1 MKQTKK
7 LFAMFLA
14 VVMAMVLAVPA
25 FATGETYTIT
35 INNSKDGH
43 TYEAYRVFS
52 GDLSENILSNIQWGT
67 GVNGEA
73 LLNALKSDG
82 TIGSSFTD
90 CTTAAQVAEVLAGFE
105 NNSTQLD
112 AFATLVGNN
121 LSTVAG
127 TSTDA
132 GDTYT
137 ISGLAAGYYFVKD
150 SVSVTG
156 QDAQTKFIL
165 ELVQDTTV
173 TPKSSTPTVDKKV
186 HDEPADAEDGA
197 SDGWGETADHAIN
210 ESFQFKL
217 TAIIPNDANMN
228 AYKSYYIN
236 FVDTWS
242 AGVTFEKI
250 DSVMVNETTLQ
261 PTQYTVTPADPTSGT
276 SMNVT
281 INDIVPYLGGGKS
294 LAGSTVTVIYSAHLN
309 ENAEVTKT
317 NGNTDNKNT
326 VYLEFSN
333 NPNWDGSG
341 EPDKGET
348 PEDTVWV
355 FTYEVD
361 NTKVDGSNG
370 NAPLAGAGFR
380 LYSDESCQNEIQ
392 LIFDTAKGAYR
403 PVTSRE
409 TGVEMFSAETTGIFN
424 IIGLDAG
431 TYYLKETTIPA
442 GYNEMSPNPFV
453 VTIKA
458 THKEVAEE
466 SCNVIFTEDS
476 TMQNQIVNN
485 QGSTLP
491 ETGGMGTTIFYII
504 GGTLVVGAGVLLITK
519 KRMGTEK
526 EQRKQ

>member
-1 MKQTKK
+1 MKHMKK
-7 LFAMFLA
+7 LTAMFLA
-14 VVMAMVLAVPA
+14 MIMAVVLAVPA
-25 FATGETYTIT
+25 FAAGETYTIT
-35 INNSKDGH
+35 INNDKDGH
-43 TYEAYRVFS
+43 TYEAYQVFS
-52 GDLSENILSNIQWGT
+52 GDLSENVLSNIQWGT

-73 LLNALKSDG
+73 LLAALKSDG
-82 TIGSSFTD
+82 TIGSNFTD

-105 NNSTQLD
+105 SNSANLD
-112 AFATLVGNN
+112 IFATVVGNN
-121 LSTVAG
+121 LSSATG

-137 ISGLAAGYYFVKD
+137 IGTLPAGYYFVKD
-150 SVSVTG
+150 SAAVTG

-173 TPKSSTPTVDKKV
+173 TPKSGTPTVDKEV
-186 HDEPADAEDGA
+186 HDEPADAEAGA

-217 TAIIPNDANMN
+217 TATIPDDADMN

-242 AGVTFEKI
+242 AGVTFEQI
-250 DSVMVNETTLQ
+250 DSVMVNNTVLED
-261 PTQYTVTPADPTSGT
+261 TQYDYTPTENG
-276 SMNVT
+276 MNVS
-281 INDIVPYLGGGKS
+281 IDDIIPYLGEGND

-309 ENAEVTKT
+309 ENAEVT
-317 NGNTDNKNT
+317 NVSGDTDNKNT
-326 VYLEFSN
+326 VHLEFSN

-361 NTKVDGSNG
+361 NTKVDGSND

-380 LYSDESCQNEIQ
+380 LYSDESCENEIQ
-392 LIFDTAKGAYR
+392 LIFDETKGAYR
-403 PVTSRE
+403 PVKGEE
-409 TGVEMFSAETTGIFN
+409 TGVEMFSAESTGIFN

-458 THKEVAEE
+458 THEEVTEE
-466 SCNVIFTEDS
+466 TCNVTLTEDS
-476 TMQNQIVNN
+476 TMDNEIVNN

-504 GGTLVVGAGVLLITK
+504 GSVLVVGAGVLLITK
-519 KRMGTEK
+519 KRMSANS
-526 EQRKQ
+526 EQ